1 MHNKIEIAYEFARTI
16 ESEDILRI
24 ILFGSVARG
33 EDKEESDID
42 ILIVTPSR
50 EKIDSIVDDE
60 VFNINAKKIPRF
72 HKLILHYCL
81 LLYQI

>member
-1 MHNKIEIAYEFARTI
+1 MHNRIEIAYEFARTI

-50 EKIDSIVDDE
+50 EKIDSIADDE
-60 VFNINAKKIPRF
+60 VFNINAKKNSSVS
-72 HKLILHYCL
+72 
-81 LLYQI
+81 